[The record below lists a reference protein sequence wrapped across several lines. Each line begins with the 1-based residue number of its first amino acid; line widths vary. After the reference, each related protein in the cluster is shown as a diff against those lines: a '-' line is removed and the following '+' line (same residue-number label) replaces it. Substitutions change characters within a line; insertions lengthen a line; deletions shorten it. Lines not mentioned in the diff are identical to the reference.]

1 MNLII
6 SPFCE
11 GSTSRAMSL
20 VDVRPRN
27 VSLKKMPKKYPSE
40 VPTRASEGKWAF
52 ASTRAQA
59 VAVESVNKP
68 IRNAV

>member
-6 SPFCE
+6 NPSGE
-11 GSTSRAMSL
+11 GSTLRAMSFGC
-20 VDVRPRN
+20 VRPRN
-27 VSLKKMPKKYPSE
+27 VSLNKMPKKYPNE

-59 VAVESVNKP
+59 VAVESVKKP